1 MLWYHLVTIYK
12 RHLVKVLPLTSLLP
26 FTKKDV
32 FNVFNVFNFS
42 FNSMLFSKNTFQ
54 NFLILFKN
62 YLKKHTK
69 HWFQWT

>member
-12 RHLVKVLPLTSLLP
+12 GHLVKVLPFTSFFP

-32 FNVFNVFNFS
+32 FNVFSFS

-54 NFLILFKN
+54 NFLILFNKH
-62 YLKKHTK
+62 LKKYTK